1 MKMTVRIDSKGRVTI
16 PSVIRDELGLGPNS
30 IVEVESD
37 PVKGIILIRPV
48 SSEGVIVDL
57 VVEAPNTNGVS
68 RMIAAAAETGSELRY
83 LKCSAGDNGV
93 RCELI
98 ITLLDYSMVKE
109 LVDKLS
115 EGGIKVI
122 EYRPVRRGRG

>member
-1 MKMTVRIDSKGRVTI
+1 MRMTVRIDSKGRVTI

-30 IVEVESD
+30 IVEIESD
-37 PVKGIILIRPV
+37 PDKGVIVIRPV

-57 VVEAPNTNGVS
+57 VVETPSINGVS
-68 RMIAAAAETGSELRY
+68 KVIVVAAETGSELRY
-83 LKCSAGDNGV
+83 LKCGAGETGV

-109 LVDKLS
+109 LVDRLS
-115 EGGIKVI
+115 EGGVKVI

>member
-30 IVEVESD
+30 IVEIESVPD
-37 PVKGIILIRPV
+37 KGIIVIRPV

-57 VVEAPNTNGVS
+57 AVEVPKISDLGNVV
-68 RMIAAAAETGSELRY
+68 AAVTGTGSEIRY
-83 LKCSAGDNGV
+83 LKCGADESGV
-93 RCELI
+93 RCELV
-98 ITLLDYSMVKE
+98 ITLLDYSMVRE
-109 LVDKLS
+109 LVERLS
-115 EGGIKVI
+115 GGVARVI

>member
-1 MKMTVRIDSKGRVTI
+1 MRMTVRIDSKGRVTI

-30 IVEVESD
+30 IVEIESD
-37 PVKGIILIRPV
+37 PDKGIIVIRPV
-48 SSEGVIVDL
+48 SSEGVIVSFIVEVASINEVSK
-57 VVEAPNTNGVS
+57 VVDV
-68 RMIAAAAETGSELRY
+68 AAETGSELRY
-83 LKCSAGDNGV
+83 LKCGTGDTGT

-115 EGGIKVI
+115 EGGVKVI
-122 EYRPVRRGRG
+122 EYKPVRRGHG